1 FQGTYDDLL
10 SKLNTALASNAA
22 PALVQVYDIG
32 QRYMYDSGQVV
43 PMQAFIDRDKF
54 STADFEP
61 AVINYYKYQDKLQSM
76 PFNASSSIFYYNKDA
91 FTEVGLDPAK
101 PPVTFSEIT
110 DAAKKLTKKDASGN
124 TVRYGFGPSIY
135 GWFFEQLLATSGAL
149 YADHGNGRDDRAT
162 KVVYNN
168 AAGKAILDWW
178 KAGIDGGYFY
188 NPGIDNAGAT
198 TAFQSGKTAMYLESS
213 AALRGN
219 INTAKFQVGTG
230 LFARPD
236 NKPANGGNII
246 GGASLYIMK
255 SRPAEEQQAAWEFV
269 KYAMTPAVQA
279 QWQSDTGYYAVVKT
293 AYNEAPAKEWATKY
307 PQFQTPVDQ
316 SRNSPQNRMTNTAAL
331 CGSGPPSRPTRLIHG
346 GLRYLEIF
354 DFALV
359 RSDMRERE
367 ILLRI
372 ASHLVFPLPFLLPLY
387 RPTFL
392 YQLKLRL
399 GMQLYDLLS
408 LDKSLPKRQHLD
420 RSATLA
426 AEPSLEPDGLAGAW
440 RFYDAQVPLVE
451 RLVVENLVDASAH
464 GASVLNHAR
473 VIEFL
478 REDDRV
484 VGARVRD

>member
-1 FQGTYDDLL
+1 MEGKMRKLAAFAIALSMVAAACGGGTPGGGGAVSPTGDQSALAPGKDVKPAANITWWHAMSGINGEALNKIVNNFNASQSAIKVTTVFQGTYDDLL

-61 AVINYYKYQDKLQSM
+61 
-76 PFNASSSIFYYNKDA
+76 
-91 FTEVGLDPAK
+91 
-101 PPVTFSEIT
+101 
-110 DAAKKLTKKDASGN
+110 
-124 TVRYGFGPSIY
+124 
-135 GWFFEQLLATSGAL
+135 
-149 YADHGNGRDDRAT
+149 
-162 KVVYNN
+162 
-168 AAGKAILDWW
+168 AGKAILDWW

-279 QWQSDTGYYAVVKT
+279 QWQSDTGYYAIVKA

-316 SRNSPQNRMTNTAAL
+316 IRNSPQNRMTNGAVLGVFAQARARTQKMIESVLLGQATSQQALDAA
-331 CGSGPPSRPTRLIHG
+331 
-346 GLRYLEIF
+346 
-354 DFALV
+354 
-359 RSDMRERE
+359 
-367 ILLRI
+367 
-372 ASHLVFPLPFLLPLY
+372 
-387 RPTFL
+387 
-392 YQLKLRL
+392 
-399 GMQLYDLLS
+399 
-408 LDKSLPKRQHLD
+408 
-420 RSATLA
+420 A
-426 AEPSLEPDGLAGAW
+426 AEVN
-440 RFYDAQVPLVE
+440 DAIDKY
-451 RLVVENLVDASAH
+451 NKA
-464 GASVLNHAR
+464 NK
-473 VIEFL
+473 
-478 REDDRV
+478 
-484 VGARVRD
+484 

>member
-1 FQGTYDDLL
+1 
-10 SKLNTALASNAA
+10 
-22 PALVQVYDIG
+22 
-32 QRYMYDSGQVV
+32 
-43 PMQAFIDRDKF
+43 MQAFIDRDKF

-61 AVINYYKYQDKLQSM
+61 AVLNYYKYQDKLQSM

-101 PPVTFSEIT
+101 PPVTFTEIT

-135 GWFFEQLLATSGAL
+135 GWFFEQMLATSGAL
-149 YADHGNGRDDRAT
+149 YADNGNGRDDRAT
-162 KVVYNN
+162 KVVYNS

-255 SRPAEEQQAAWEFV
+255 SRPVEEQQAAWEFV

-279 QWQSDTGYYAVVKT
+279 QWQSDTGYYAIVKS

-316 SRNSPQNRMTNTAAL
+316 IRNSPQNRMTNGAVLGIFAQARARTQKMIESVLLGQATSQAAL
-331 CGSGPPSRPTRLIHG
+331 DAAVTEMNDAI
-346 GLRYLEIF
+346 
-354 DFALV
+354 
-359 RSDMRERE
+359 
-367 ILLRI
+367 
-372 ASHLVFPLPFLLPLY
+372 
-387 RPTFL
+387 
-392 YQLKLRL
+392 
-399 GMQLYDLLS
+399 
-408 LDKSLPKRQHLD
+408 DKYNK
-420 RSATLA
+420 A
-426 AEPSLEPDGLAGAW
+426 
-440 RFYDAQVPLVE
+440 
-451 RLVVENLVDASAH
+451 NK
-464 GASVLNHAR
+464 
-473 VIEFL
+473 
-478 REDDRV
+478 
-484 VGARVRD
+484 

>member
-1 FQGTYDDLL
+1 MEGKMRKLAAFAIALSMVAAACGGGSPGGGGAASPTGDQSALAPGKDVKPAANITWWHAMSGINGEALNKIVNQFNASQSAIKVTTVFQGSYDDLL

-32 QRYMYDSGQVV
+32 QAYMRDSGQVV

-76 PFNASSSIFYYNKDA
+76 PWNASSSIFYYNKDA
-91 FTEVGLDPAK
+91 FTEVGLDPNKA
-101 PPVTFSEIT
+101 PVTFSEIT
-110 DAAKKLTKKDASGN
+110 DAAKKLTKKDASGA

-149 YADHGNGRDDRAT
+149 YADNGNGRDDRAT
-162 KVVYNN
+162 KVVYNSP
-168 AAGKAILDWW
+168 AGKAILDWW

-188 NPGIDNAGAT
+188 NPGQDNAGAT
-198 TAFQSGKTAMYLESS
+198 TAFQAGKTAMYLESS

-255 SRPAEEQQAAWEFV
+255 SRPVEEQQAAWEFV
-269 KYAMTPAVQA
+269 KYAMTPAIQA
-279 QWQSDTGYYAVVKT
+279 QWQSDTGYYAVVKS

-316 SRNSPQNRMTNTAAL
+316 IRNSPQNRMTNGAVLGVFAQARARTQKMIESVLLGQATTQQALDAA
-331 CGSGPPSRPTRLIHG
+331 
-346 GLRYLEIF
+346 
-354 DFALV
+354 
-359 RSDMRERE
+359 
-367 ILLRI
+367 
-372 ASHLVFPLPFLLPLY
+372 
-387 RPTFL
+387 
-392 YQLKLRL
+392 
-399 GMQLYDLLS
+399 
-408 LDKSLPKRQHLD
+408 
-420 RSATLA
+420 A
-426 AEPSLEPDGLAGAW
+426 AEMN
-440 RFYDAQVPLVE
+440 DAIDKY
-451 RLVVENLVDASAH
+451 NKA
-464 GASVLNHAR
+464 NK
-473 VIEFL
+473 
-478 REDDRV
+478 
-484 VGARVRD
+484 